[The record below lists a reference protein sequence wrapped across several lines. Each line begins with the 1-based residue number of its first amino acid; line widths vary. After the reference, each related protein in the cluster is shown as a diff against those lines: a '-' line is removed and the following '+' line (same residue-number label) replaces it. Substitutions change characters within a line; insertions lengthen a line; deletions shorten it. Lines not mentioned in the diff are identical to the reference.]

1 MAQISMFPEAKTPEL
16 TEHDQPMAKSNLS
29 IQPGEMLKIGKH
41 ELHCGDCVQVMK
53 GFPDNSIDCIVTD
66 PPYGIDFM
74 NKKWDSSVPD
84 NEWAKECLR
93 ILKPGGHLIA
103 FAATRTFHRLGMV
116 VEQSGFEIRDT
127 INWLYFSGFPK
138 SLSVDKSLD
147 SHFGAEREIIGKQQ
161 KREFWGQDYVGGRN
175 YEQSNIN
182 ITKPKTK
189 EAIQYSGYGTA
200 LKPSFEPAILA
211 RKPLSE
217 KTIALNVLKWGTGS
231 INIDG
236 CRFGYGDSCWV
247 GPQDEVKNMVGQK
260 RGTIGHKLSEKNR
273 IINTAPSALGRWPAN
288 IYQCPKASRSER
300 ELGCDELPVKSGAE
314 AVNRKPG
321 SAGMDN
327 PRAGAGRTA
336 ETVKNFHPTVKP
348 VKLMKWL
355 ATLVMPP
362 HDDAVLL
369 DTFMG
374 SGSTIVAAQLC
385 GFRSIGIDL
394 EPDYI
399 RIAHARVKNAIPKWL
414 RDMNPDPLPW

>member
-1 MAQISMFPEAKTPEL
+1 MAQLSMFPEAKTPEL
-16 TEHDQPMAKSNLS
+16 TEHDQPMAKSDLS
-29 IQPGEMLKIGKH
+29 IQPGEMLRIGRH
-41 ELHCGDCVQVMK
+41 ELYCGDCVEVMK
-53 GFPDNSIDCIVTD
+53 GFPDNSVDCIVTD
-66 PPYGIDFM
+66 PPYGINFM
-74 NKKWDSSVPD
+74 SGSIKWDSSIPD

-147 SHFGAEREIIGKQQ
+147 SHFGAEREIIGKSQ
-161 KREFWGQDYVGGRN
+161 RHGVGKLTGKAW
-175 YEQSNIN
+175 NIPPEIPN

-217 KTIALNVLKWGTGS
+217 KTIALNVLEWGTGG

-236 CRFGYGDSCWV
+236 CRFGYGDPCWV
-247 GPQDEVKNMVGQK
+247 GPNDEVGPRSIGGYRDKYVGGKIKKNFSTNDPG
-260 RGTIGHKLSEKNR
+260 
-273 IINTAPSALGRWPAN
+273 GRWPAN

-355 ATLVMPP
+355 ASLVMPP
-362 HDDAVLL
+362 HEDAVLL

-399 RIAHARVKNAIPKWL
+399 RIAHARVQNAIPKWL
-414 RDMNPDPLPW
+414 RGMNPDPLPW